1 MMELGWQKLELG
13 KRETNM
19 WYLKTQ
25 APVTLVTCLLSVI
38 ARICFETRRSDWSV
52 PIPIACSSG
61 THLTWQTT
69 PPLWAED
76 DALYQSSGWIGMEG
90 PRSADF
96 WPPSRGPEVSQG
108 PYRSRGPNAPVAGS
122 MKSHQRLG
130 WKKMP
135 MESMEDPC
143 CGDGVQW
150 SCWASAFEEGHIRGK
165 VSIRF
170 L

>member
-96 WPPSRGPEVSQG
+96 WPPSRGPEVSRG

-122 MKSHQRLG
+122 MKSHQRLEKRCP
-130 WKKMP
+130 WNP
-135 MESMEDPC
+135 
-143 CGDGVQW
+143 W
-150 SCWASAFEEGHIRGK
+150 RIRGVAVASNDLVGRQHLK
-165 VSIRF
+165 KGISEERF